1 MPKGVEHNCHDFQD
15 WLQAELDTIPVLPA
29 GRECCS
35 PPEPL
40 AACPACER
48 LQAASRRL
56 KQGLRLLSPPPVP
69 AGLLDRVLSEV
80 LTDRR
85 RRQRWRFR
93 LAGALAL
100 AASVLVIALA
110 GQFLPRPVSQAP
122 RSADHTVVVRPAPPA
137 VPSIRDTVTE
147 AGSAVAGLTAWTVD
161 QAVDR
166 TRLLLPPMDDSL
178 LPPMGLQ
185 QPLEP
190 PARSLVEAGQEVSA
204 GLEPITDSARRA
216 IALFRRDLPPLGPEK
231 KPEL

>member
-1 MPKGVEHNCHDFQD
+1 MNCHEFQD
-15 WLQAELDTIPVLPA
+15 WLQADLDRGTRASGLS
-29 GRECCS
+29 GL
-35 PPEPL
+35 PL
-40 AACPACER
+40 AGFGEHLSACPACER
-48 LQAASRRL
+48 LHAASRRL
-56 KQGLRLLSPPPVP
+56 KQGLHLLALSPVP
-69 AGLLDRVLSEV
+69 AGLLDRVLDEV

-110 GQFLPRPVSQAP
+110 GQLLPRPASPSP
-122 RSADHTVVVRPAPPA
+122 RPADRTIVVRPAPPS

-147 AGSAVAGLTAWTVD
+147 ASSAVVGLTAWTID
-161 QAVDR
+161 QAFDR
-166 TRLLLPPMDDSL
+166 TRMLLPPMDDSL

-204 GLEPITDSARRA
+204 GLEPIADSARRA